1 MIAPKQKRT
10 AVPAAPDGVTHHA
23 PSRLARR
30 FHQICLGILS
40 EISEPYGLSPIEY
53 GALGSLDIEPG
64 IDQAGLAILLGID
77 KVSAH
82 HMVDEFEAQGLIRR
96 KVDPNDRRSRALSLT
111 SAGTKMFR
119 DLHLQMRAAHD
130 RILAS
135 LSTAERITFLKLLKR
150 IVDANQEF
158 ARPGNG
164 RRRLRRKGSK
174 SKTSPVTRVIEANE
188 NLHSFGPER
197 RPRRKSASVTT

>member
-1 MIAPKQKRT
+1 MIASKQKRIS
-10 AVPAAPDGVTHHA
+10 VPATLDGVTHHA

-30 FHQICLGILS
+30 FHQICLGVLS

-64 IDQAGLAILLGID
+64 IDQAGLAMLLGID

-82 HMVDEFEAQGLIRR
+82 HMIDEFEARGLIRR
-96 KVDPNDRRSRALSLT
+96 QVDPNDRRSRALSLT
-111 SAGTKMFR
+111 LAGTKMFR
-119 DLHLQMRAAHD
+119 NLHLQMRAAHD

-135 LSTAERITFLKLLKR
+135 LSTAERVIFLKLLKR
-150 IVDANQEF
+150 VVDANQEF

-164 RRRLRRKGSK
+164 RRRFRREESK
-174 SKTSPVTRVIEANE
+174 SKTREDIRVIEANRP
-188 NLHSFGPER
+188 GAGR
-197 RPRRKSASVTT
+197 RPRRKSTSATT